1 MHLFNISSSRLFPH
15 KMAVTV
21 SPWLLPALLTIGCVA
36 LLMNLLSVNKVNNS
50 LVESVDKAQAEMK
63 VALDADM
70 ECNKQLEMKSSDLTA
85 KDQQLASLTANV
97 DKLDEEKNKLEGQ
110 LHLVQEQLDQVNAEK
125 DALAAEKEQLL
136 HDLELAKREPENEVQ
151 DKVDAFNE
159 EKKMHS

>member
-1 MHLFNISSSRLFPH
+1 MNLFNLSSSRLFPH

-36 LLMNLLSVNKVNNS
+36 VLMNLVSVKKVNDS
-50 LVESVDKAQAEMK
+50 LVESMDKAQAEMN

-85 KDQQLASLTANV
+85 KDKQLDSLTANV
-97 DKLDEEKNKLEGQ
+97 DKLDEEKNKIEEQ
-110 LHLVQEQLDQVNAEK
+110 LHLLQEQLDQVNADK

-136 HDLELAKREPENEVQ
+136 HDLEFAKREPEN
-151 DKVDAFNE
+151 
-159 EKKMHS
+159 